1 MKQLDILLYVACLSI
16 VLKGGITTELKEH
29 ASILWDFVLF
39 TWGLCFINL
48 VYLGGILNRLGM
60 RPRTPIGL
68 LSIFWEAF
76 LHGSWEHLIGN
87 TIPFIILGWF
97 VLLQGTQEFYIV
109 TLIVQ
114 LVSGLGTW
122 VFGASNSIHFGASG
136 IVFGYIGFLLLHG
149 YFQSNWQS
157 VTLSLIVCILY
168 GKSLR
173 GVFPERPGIS
183 WEGHLFGFLGGV
195 LSARFLDVFEVWFS
209 KL

>member
-16 VLKGGITTELKEH
+16 VLNGGITTELKEQ
-29 ASILWDFVLF
+29 ASILWDLVVF

-48 VYLGGILNRLGM
+48 VYLGGILNRLGI

-68 LSIFWEAF
+68 LSILWEAF

-97 VLLQGTQEFYIV
+97 VLLQGTHEFYIV
-109 TLIVQ
+109 TAIAL
-114 LVSGLGTW
+114 LVSGLGIW
-122 VFGASNSIHFGASG
+122 LFGASNAIHFGASG
-136 IVFGYIGFLLLHG
+136 IIFGYIGFLLLYG

-157 VTLSLIVCILY
+157 VALSLIVCLIY
-168 GKSLR
+168 GKTLR
-173 GVFPERPGIS
+173 GVFPERQGIS

-195 LSARFLDVFEVWFS
+195 LSARFLDVFEVWFP
-209 KL
+209 KF